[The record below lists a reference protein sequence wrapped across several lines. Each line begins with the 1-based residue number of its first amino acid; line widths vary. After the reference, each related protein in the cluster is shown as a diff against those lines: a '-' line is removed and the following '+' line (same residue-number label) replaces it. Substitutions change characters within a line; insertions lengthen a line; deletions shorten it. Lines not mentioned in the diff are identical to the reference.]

1 MRKIISTFGIIF
13 SVALFGCG
21 TDSETSENESNS
33 STPTGTCNAQVV
45 IEFYTDSD
53 CTTKVSAAEPTR
65 TYDTTQSCFSWT
77 GNSAAGENSAT
88 NFQCFRDR
96 LCYTQHPA
104 SLACDISRPTN
115 KEAKTDECVL
125 DTSNPN
131 GGAIYAKIV
140 SGTENC
146 PEAPAGFECPVSA
159 SGEGTTG
166 IAACT
171 TEP

>member
-1 MRKIISTFGIIF
+1 MKKIHRILTIIF
-13 SVALFGCG
+13 TTGFLGCG
-21 TDSETSENESNS
+21 TGSDSSENNSNSNTSE
-33 STPTGTCNAQVV
+33 GTCNAQVV
-45 IEFYTDSD
+45 LEFYTDAN
-53 CTTKVSAAEPTR
+53 CTTKVTAAEPTR

-88 NFQCFRDR
+88 NFRCFRDR

-104 SLACDISRPTN
+104 SLSCDISRPTN

-131 GGAIYAKIV
+131 GGAIYAKII
-140 SGTENC
+140 SGTESC

-159 SGEGTTG
+159 GGEGTTG